1 MRILADGKVGIG
13 INAPTTELDVVGT
26 IKASVS
32 ITAPNMTGVSDMR
45 FKKNIKPVDNALKK
59 IMQLNGI
66 YFNWRSEE
74 FEQFENNTKQNVGF
88 LAQEVEKVIPQV
100 VHTDDTE
107 EAYKSVD
114 YASMVSVLVEAMKEQ
129 QQQIEALQKE
139 VDELK
144 KKK

>member
-1 MRILADGKVGIG
+1 
-13 INAPTTELDVVGT
+13 
-26 IKASVS
+26 
-32 ITAPNMTGVSDMR
+32 MR